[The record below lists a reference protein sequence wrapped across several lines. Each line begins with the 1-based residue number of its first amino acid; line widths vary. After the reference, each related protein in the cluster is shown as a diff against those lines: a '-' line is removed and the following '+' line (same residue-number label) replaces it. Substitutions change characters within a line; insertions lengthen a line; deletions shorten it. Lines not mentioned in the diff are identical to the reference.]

1 MPLIIFLTFS
11 PPPPTL
17 FHRLLRS
24 RKYPTIHT
32 NPLLT
37 LSSCHAT
44 ECTAGCVW
52 SKVLTFPWRS
62 HGGRMR
68 YRGGAALV
76 KQTKL
81 MSAINLPGSRMR
93 ISEFNLMRTS
103 ARGSNRHDLICVCQ
117 SKVEQHQPPS
127 SKARIDQLATNSL
140 QSFIAI
146 RKHSHLCKPM
156 AF

>member
-1 MPLIIFLTFS
+1 MVG
-11 PPPPTL
+11 
-17 FHRLLRS
+17 
-24 RKYPTIHT
+24 
-32 NPLLT
+32 
-37 LSSCHAT
+37 
-44 ECTAGCVW
+44 GC
-52 SKVLTFPWRS
+52 
-62 HGGRMR
+62 GGV
-68 YRGGAALV
+68 AALV

-81 MSAINLPGSRMR
+81 MSAINLPGSRMQ

-127 SKARIDQLATNSL
+127 SQPARHALISWRPTVYRG
-140 QSFIAI
+140 FIAI